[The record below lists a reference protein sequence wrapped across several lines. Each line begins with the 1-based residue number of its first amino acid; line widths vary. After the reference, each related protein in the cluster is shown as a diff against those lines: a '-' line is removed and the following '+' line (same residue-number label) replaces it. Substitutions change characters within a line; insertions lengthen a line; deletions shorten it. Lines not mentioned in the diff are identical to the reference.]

1 MRAKYLLNASGEWKG
16 VALTPYCEFDVPERL
31 QGLVSANP
39 NFEVLA
45 VAETVAAPKRGR
57 PRKVQDAD
65 AA

>member
-31 QGLVSANP
+31 QGLVAANP
-39 NFEVLA
+39 NFAVLNDAPEV
-45 VAETVAAPKRGR
+45 VAPKRGR